1 MKKLMKS
8 AMLLA
13 SVGATLCFAGC
24 NSVGDKPEEVV
35 IEVLKKMQSG
45 TADLAFLNKY
55 CEEDTAKL
63 FSGFGAK
70 MTAALKGATFV
81 VANVFVD
88 DDVAVVKIK
97 QEGGER
103 PGESYYDAKK
113 IDGQWK
119 IEINKEAHSDYCCI
133 SQKTISECV
142 EAFKGAFSQ
151 NGDSMFKERCT
162 KEFWDKI
169 REMVSKAPSGELK
182 EFQESINALRIKGHE
197 KDSGDS
203 VGIAVEMPF
212 KGVNGQTYQES
223 KKLILKVYD
232 GHWKL
237 SDFER

>member
-88 DDVAVVKIK
+88 DDVAVVKIE

-103 PGESYYDAKK
+103 PGESYYDAKR

-119 IEINKEAHSDYCCI
+119 IEINKEAHSDYYCI
-133 SQKTISECV
+133 SQKSISECV
-142 EAFKGAFSQ
+142 EAFKAAVVKDD
-151 NGDSMFKERCT
+151 NAKYRDRCA
-162 KEFWDKI
+162 KEFLDELEIPPEKLDEI
-169 REMVSKAPSGELK
+169 KRALRELK
-182 EFQESINALRIKGHE
+182 VKGH
-197 KDSGDS
+197 KSIIYDDSIE
-203 VGIAVEMPF
+203 VECEMPG
-212 KGVNGQTYQES
+212 KDGKTENVR
-223 KKLILKVYD
+223 LVLKYVD
-232 GHWKL
+232 GKWVCWSL
-237 SDFER
+237 G